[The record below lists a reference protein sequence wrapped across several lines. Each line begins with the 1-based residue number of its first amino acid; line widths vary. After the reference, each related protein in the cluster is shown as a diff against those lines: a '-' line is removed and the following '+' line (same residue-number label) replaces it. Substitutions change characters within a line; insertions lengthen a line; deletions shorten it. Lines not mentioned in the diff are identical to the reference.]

1 VRKISSFIG
10 DPQKSQGLLQKHFDG
25 TRRSNGWFAVEPM
38 LGTGRAVKESES
50 SNEYF
55 RLSSTNSWLLI
66 ALARRDFVNEYV
78 STLGVSEE

>member
-38 LGTGRAVKESES
+38 LGIGRAVKESES

-66 ALARRDFVNEYV
+66 ALAMRDFVNEYV

>member
-25 TRRSNGWFAVEPM
+25 ARLPSAWFAVEPM
-38 LGTGRAVKESES
+38 LGTGRTVKESES

-55 RLSSTNSWLLI
+55 RLSLTNS
-66 ALARRDFVNEYV
+66 
-78 STLGVSEE
+78 

>member
-1 VRKISSFIG
+1 
-10 DPQKSQGLLQKHFDG
+10 
-25 TRRSNGWFAVEPM
+25 M